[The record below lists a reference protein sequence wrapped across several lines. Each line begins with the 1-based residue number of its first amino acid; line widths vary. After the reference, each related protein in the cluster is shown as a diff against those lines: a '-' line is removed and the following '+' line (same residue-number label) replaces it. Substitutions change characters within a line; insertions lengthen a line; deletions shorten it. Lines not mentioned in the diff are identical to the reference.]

1 MPSDDTRQ
9 RFLERYVALQTAS
22 RQIKQDLTEYMH
34 TQPRIDKIEARPKS
48 PDRFFEK
55 CDRQEDDKPKY
66 TEPLEE
72 IQDQIGARI
81 VTYYLADVE
90 RLANAV
96 KTYYGHV
103 EDQKVEPQNASE
115 FSYMGRHF
123 VLFIPDEIRTSEF
136 KSVLPPFFE
145 LQIKTLFQHAWSE
158 AEHDLNYKA
167 VTDLSVEDKRLVAF
181 SAAQA
186 WGADREFD
194 SLFQRYRPDP

>member
-1 MPSDDTRQ
+1 MPKDDTR
-9 RFLERYVALQTAS
+9 RRYLERYETLQDAS
-22 RQIKQDLTEYMH
+22 SRIKRDLIDHMH
-34 TQPRIDKIEARPKS
+34 TQPRIDKIDSRAKS
-48 PDRFFEK
+48 PERFFEK
-55 CDRQEDDKPKY
+55 CERREDDKPKY
-66 TEPLEE
+66 ADPLEE
-72 IQDQIGARI
+72 IQDQVGARI

-103 EDQKVEPQNASE
+103 EDQQIEPQNASE

-123 VLFIPDEIRTSEF
+123 VLFIPDEIRTSELR
-136 KSVLPPFFE
+136 SLLPPFFE

-167 VTDLSVEDKRLVAF
+167 VTDLSVDDKRLVAF

-194 SLFQRYRPDP
+194 SLFRRYRPDS